1 MPAACLLALLP
12 LVLASCSWD
21 FLRWPAWPWRSDPWE
36 VKRAESGAGQ
46 LVIHEGVPILHLRG
60 TPDEMGIQEGRLV
73 GRVFRELRRTYLAD
87 FLGEEYES
95 YRSVAQPF
103 TTLMPPTH
111 LEELQAFARGA
122 REPLTEVVLGNT
134 FLDLSRAA
142 RCSVLIAHGEAA
154 KDGALLFARNLDFP
168 DLGVAHKA
176 SFVKVYHPAVGR
188 AFLSIG
194 WPGMIGVTSG
204 MNDAGLCIATLI
216 SLSEAGV
223 ESGEPYTMMNRRIL
237 EQCTT
242 PEQAVKLVEATTR
255 TCANSLVVAGPD
267 GVPLVIEYTPAK
279 VAVRRSDR
287 GVLVA
292 TNMFRCKEHVPQP
305 TQLCERF
312 VRVERLAAASHGKL
326 DLGELQTILRA
337 VGQHSPRLTTLQS
350 MVFEPAAR
358 RLHVAIDSVPACD
371 GQFVTLDASQLFESP
386 L

>member
-21 FLRWPAWPWRSDPWE
+21 FLRWPARAWRGDPWAI
-36 VKRAESGAGQ
+36 RAAESGGGH
-46 LVIHEGVPILHLRG
+46 LVVHEGVPILHLHG
-60 TPDEMGIQEGRLV
+60 TPEEMGIQEGRLV
-73 GRVFRELRRTYLAD
+73 GRLFRELRRTYLAD

-95 YRSVAQPF
+95 YRNVAQPF
-103 TTLMPPTH
+103 TTLMPPPH
-111 LEELQAFARGA
+111 LEELQGFARGA
-122 REPLTEVVLGNT
+122 REPLAEVVLANT

-142 RCSVLIAHGEAA
+142 RCSALVAHGEAA

-176 SFVKVYHPAVGR
+176 SLVKVYHPAGGR

-204 MNDAGLCIATLI
+204 MNDAGLCVATLI

-237 EQCTT
+237 EQCST
-242 PEQAVKLVEATTR
+242 PEQAVKLVQATTR
-255 TCANSLVVAGPD
+255 TCANSLVVAGQD
-267 GVPLVIEYTPAK
+267 GAALVIEFTAAK
-279 VAVRRSDR
+279 VAVRRPDR

-292 TNMFRCKEHVPQP
+292 TNMFRSKEHVPQP
-305 TQLCERF
+305 TQICERF
-312 VRVERLAAASHGKL
+312 IRLERLAAASYGKL
-326 DLGELQTILRA
+326 DLTELETILRA
-337 VGQHSPRLTTLQS
+337 VGQQSPRLTTLQS
-350 MVFEPAAR
+350 MVFEPAAL
-358 RLHVAIDSVPACD
+358 RLHVAIGSVPACD
-371 GQFVTLDASQLFESP
+371 GEFVTLDASQLFESP